1 MTDSIVLPKKRTLK
15 GGNMDFAKLKTTL
28 EGLGYAVSCFE
39 SAKEASEYLNS
50 QVDGVTVGFGGSK
63 TLEQMGLFEL
73 LASHNEV
80 AWHQNVPKGTD
91 TKPIRLKENA
101 ARVYFS
107 SVNALAAT
115 GEIIN
120 IDATGNRVAST
131 WYGHEKLYLVVGR
144 NKITPDYE
152 SALYRARNVAAPL
165 NAKRLGV
172 KTPCALKGDRCY
184 DCKSPARICRG
195 ISVFWECLTGAHI
208 EIVLIDEDLGF

>member
-1 MTDSIVLPKKRTLK
+1 
-15 GGNMDFAKLKTTL
+15 MDFTALKEKL
-28 EGLGYAVSCFE
+28 EGLGYAVSCFDK
-39 SAKEASEYLNS
+39 AQDACVYLDN
-50 QVDGVTVGFGGSK
+50 QVNGTTVGFGGSK
-63 TLEQMGLFEL
+63 TLEQMGLFER
-73 LASHNEV
+73 LASHNDV

-91 TKPIRLKENA
+91 TKPIRMKENA
-101 ARVYFS
+101 ARIYFS

-120 IDATGNRVAST
+120 IDGTGNRVAST

-165 NAKRLGV
+165 NAQRLGV

-195 ISVFWECLTGAHI
+195 ISVFWECLTGANI